1 MVHMNQTELK
11 ALNSISTSHYGRN
24 DLNYDNLETIKKRVA
39 HGVSTTESTR
49 MQTKQQQGNGRLK
62 AQLPVKTID
71 FFHTM
76 VGKEVDDNNL
86 LNSKISNIIQSSRN
100 HNTNRD

>member
-1 MVHMNQTELK
+1 
-11 ALNSISTSHYGRN
+11 
-24 DLNYDNLETIKKRVA
+24 
-39 HGVSTTESTR
+39 
-49 MQTKQQQGNGRLK
+49 
-62 AQLPVKTID
+62 LPVKTID

>member
-1 MVHMNQTELK
+1 MNQSMDSSTPFNSNNLKQSSVSQSLNFTQNSNRINMVHMNQTELK

-49 MQTKQQQGNGRLK
+49 M
-62 AQLPVKTID
+62 
-71 FFHTM
+71 
-76 VGKEVDDNNL
+76 
-86 LNSKISNIIQSSRN
+86 
-100 HNTNRD
+100 